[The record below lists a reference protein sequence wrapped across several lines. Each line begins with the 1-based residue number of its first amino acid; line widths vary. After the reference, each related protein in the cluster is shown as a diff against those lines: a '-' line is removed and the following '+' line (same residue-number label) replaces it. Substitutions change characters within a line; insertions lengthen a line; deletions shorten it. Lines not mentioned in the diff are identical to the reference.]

1 MHTVTH
7 DELYT
12 LKRPTDASFACT
24 RAQPIGARVRPLAP
38 FPAIPAFPKPPGAC
52 GGRVLREAP
61 WTCTWLAHGHPTA
74 ALNAPTLQA
83 WSSASRALGRLPAAP
98 QPSFGPSRTPTAP
111 LVQGVAVEARKY
123 EVERELDAKGV
134 VQLLRG
140 SCRRRRLGPAGT
152 KTTRLVSV
160 RERANACRARAV
172 ETCPARLL
180 CGVIDELQPPPW

>member
-12 LKRPTDASFACT
+12 RKRPTDASFACT
-24 RAQPIGARVRPLAP
+24 RAQPIGARPRPLAP
-38 FPAIPAFPKPPGAC
+38 FPAIPAFSQPPGAC
-52 GGRVLREAP
+52 GTGVPREAP

-123 EVERELDAKGV
+123 EVVHEQHAEGV
-134 VQLLRG
+134 VQEHRG
-140 SCRRRRLGPAGT
+140 PCRRRRLRPAET
-152 KTTRLVSV
+152 KTTRRVRVS
-160 RERANACRARAV
+160 ERGNACGARAV
-172 ETCPARLL
+172 ETYPARLL
-180 CGVIDELQPPPW
+180 LEVVDELQPPGW

>member
-1 MHTVTH
+1 MHTVTY

-12 LKRPTDASFACT
+12 PKRPTDASFACT
-24 RAQPIGARVRPLAP
+24 RAQPIGARARPLAP
-38 FPAIPAFPKPPGAC
+38 FPAIPAFPQAPGAC
-52 GGRVLREAP
+52 GTGVPREAP

-111 LVQGVAVEARKY
+111 LVQGVAAEARKY
-123 EVERELDAKGV
+123 EVGRELDAKGV

-140 SCRRRRLGPAGT
+140 PCRRGPLGPAGT
-152 KTTRLVSV
+152 KGRRRVSV
-160 RERANACRARAV
+160 GERGNAPGARAV
-172 ETCPARLL
+172 GTHPAAVLG
-180 CGVIDELQPPPW
+180 GVLGELQPPPW